1 MKKLTLQTTSYQHL
15 EKGFSEW
22 LDILGYNSMSV
33 YNVPILIREFLYF
46 LEQQEC
52 THITQLTQKHYQD
65 YYHYISTRANQRRGG
80 GLSNNYLNKQ
90 IQALEKFYEYMIH
103 KGVQGVP
110 AVALKHLKLENKE
123 ITVLTQSEVKEL
135 YQVTEKNT
143 NTLYYQALG
152 ARDRAMLSVFYSC
165 GLRRTEG
172 VHVTIND
179 INWDRRILHVRKGK
193 NYKERLVPFSHTS
206 LKYLQEWVYDYRS
219 ILLKISKSERL
230 FIGKG
235 GKGLSGNSLY
245 KRIKLL
251 QCSVENIE
259 LQQKEIGL
267 HTLRHSIA
275 THLLQNGMDL
285 QKIQRFL
292 GHSSL
297 ESTQIYTHL
306 LEKQNEPVI
315 LSEVEGYTH
324 LVEKEDGTKL

>member
-1 MKKLTLQTTSYQHL
+1 VKKLILQTTSYQHL

-33 YNVPILIREFLYF
+33 YNVPILIREFLHF
-46 LEQQEC
+46 LEQQNC
-52 THITQLTQKHYQD
+52 KHITQLTQKHYQD
-65 YYHYISTRANQRRGG
+65 YYHYIGTRANQRRGG
-80 GLSNNYLNKQ
+80 GLSNNYLNKH
-90 IQALEKFYEYMIH
+90 IQALEKFYEYMMH

-110 AVALKHLKLENKE
+110 SVALKHPKIERAE
-123 ITVLTQSEVKEL
+123 VTVLTQSEIKEL
-135 YQVTEKNT
+135 YEATRIQEYG
-143 NTLYYQALG
+143 TLYYQALG
-152 ARDRAMLSVFYSC
+152 SRDRAMLSVFYGC

-172 VHVTIND
+172 VNLTISD

-193 NYKERLVPFSHTS
+193 NYKERLVPFSQTS
-206 LKYLQEWVYDYRS
+206 LKYLEEWVYDYRS
-219 ILLKISKSERL
+219 ILLKTKQSDWL
-230 FIGKG
+230 FISNLGKTF
-235 GKGLSGNSLY
+235 SGNGLY
-245 KRIKLL
+245 KRVKLL

-306 LEKQNEPVI
+306 
-315 LSEVEGYTH
+315 
-324 LVEKEDGTKL
+324 VEKE